1 MISPTA
7 RAILLA
13 AAGAPLALVLVA
25 FAPSAWPVGPAWAL
39 AMAAL
44 ILVDAQLASDP
55 RALRVATKAPRLTGI
70 GAGAFDVLVRLGFT
84 DARAPQSAE
93 VAIEAS
99 PLLELQPRTQEAAVV
114 EGVAETDFQARP
126 KRRGE
131 ATLTRAYVRWQGPL
145 GLAWRQSE
153 TELDHRIA
161 VTADLGSIE
170 RYAQRLFSRTFV
182 HGLKPMRD
190 RGDGSE
196 FDALAKFEAGM
207 DPRLVDWKQSARH
220 MVLLA
225 KEVRAERNH
234 QLAFAI
240 DTGRLMC
247 EPVDGVPRV
256 DAALNA
262 SLLLAYVGL
271 KLGDRVSFFG
281 FDARPHLATG
291 FVAGPG
297 AFTELQALTAT
308 IDYSTEETNFTL
320 GLSTLAER
328 LKRRSMVVVFTD
340 FADTVSAELMVENVT
355 RLTRRHMVVFV
366 TFRDEELETLR
377 GVRPQTA
384 GDVSR
389 AVIAHQL
396 LYERD
401 IVLTRLRRLGVHI
414 VSTTRAQLGPE
425 LVRAYDE
432 LRRRERV

>member
-1 MISPTA
+1 MIAPTA
-7 RAILLA
+7 RAILIA
-13 AAGAPLALVLVA
+13 ALGAPLALILA
-25 FAPSAWPVGPAWAL
+25 AWAPDAWL
-39 AMAAL
+39 LGAVWAIGMAA
-44 ILVDAQLASDP
+44 IIVVDAAMASDP
-55 RALRVATKAPRLTGI
+55 GDVAITAKAPRLAGI
-70 GAGAFDVLVRLGFT
+70 GGGAISALLTLAFGS
-84 DARAPQSAE
+84 RAPQTAQVALEAGPLLDVSPG
-93 VAIEAS
+93 AIES
-99 PLLELQPRTQEAAVV
+99 NVEA
-114 EGVAETDFQARP
+114 GVSEAQFVLTP

-131 ATLTRAYVRWQGPL
+131 ARLEKAFVRWRGPL

-153 TELDHRIA
+153 SELDHRIA
-161 VTADLGSIE
+161 ITADLGSIE

-196 FDALAKFEAGM
+196 FDSLANFQQGM
-207 DPRLVDWKQSARH
+207 DTRLVDWKQSARH
-220 MVLLA
+220 MNLLA

-247 EPVDGVPRV
+247 EPIAGTPRV
-256 DAALNA
+256 DCALNA
-262 SLLLAYVGL
+262 ALMLAYVGL

-281 FDARPHLATG
+281 FDAKPHLTTG

-297 AFTELQALTAT
+297 AFTHLQALTAS
-308 IDYSTEETNFTL
+308 IDYSSEETNFTL

-340 FADTVSAELMVENVT
+340 FADTISAELMVENIA
-355 RLTRRHMVVFV
+355 RLTRRHMIVFV
-366 TFRDEELETLR
+366 TFRDEELESLR
-377 GVRPQTA
+377 AMRPQTP

-396 LYERD
+396 LHERD
-401 IVLTRLRRLGVHI
+401 VVLTRLRRLGVHL
-414 VSTTRAQLGPE
+414 VSTSRDQLGPE

>member
-1 MISPTA
+1 MISPTS

-13 AAGAPLALVLVA
+13 ALGAPLALVFVA
-25 FAPSAWPVGPAWAL
+25 LAPQFWPIGPAWAIG
-39 AMAAL
+39 MAAL
-44 ILVDAQLASDP
+44 IIVDASMAADPSQLS
-55 RALRVATKAPRLTGI
+55 LATKAPRLAGI
-70 GAGAFDVLVRLGFT
+70 GGGSITALMRMGFA
-84 DARAPQSAE
+84 ARAPQRAE
-93 VAIEAS
+93 VGLEASALLDVAPRRQEPAIEDGIGV
-99 PLLELQPRTQEAAVV
+99 TQFSL
-114 EGVAETDFQARP
+114 TP

-131 ATLTRAYVRWQGPL
+131 GRLEKAFVRWQGPL

-153 TELDHRIA
+153 TPLDHRIA
-161 VTADLGSIE
+161 ITPDLGSIE

-196 FDALAKFEAGM
+196 FDALSNFQQGM

-220 MVLLA
+220 MNLLA

-234 QLAFAI
+234 QLVFAV

-247 EPVDGVPRV
+247 EPIGGIPRV
-256 DAALNA
+256 DCALNA
-262 SLLLAYVGL
+262 ALLLAYVGL

-281 FDARPHLATG
+281 FDAQPHLATG
-291 FVAGPG
+291 FVAGPS
-297 AFTELQALTAT
+297 AFAHLQALTASV
-308 IDYSTEETNFTL
+308 DYSTEETNFTL

-340 FADTVSAELMVENVT
+340 FADTISAELMVENVA
-355 RLTRRHMVVFV
+355 RLTRRHMIVFV
-366 TFRDEELETLR
+366 TFRDEELESLR
-377 GVRPQTA
+377 ATRPLTS

-401 IVLTRLRRLGVHI
+401 IVLTRLRRMGVHI
-414 VSTTRAQLGPE
+414 VNTKREQLGAE